1 MGRSCDAETPKQLA
15 EHRGVDPSS
24 LRAPEHDPAIVEA
37 LPGFLEDLQG
47 PPRQGNPV
55 LALRL
60 HAVGGNGPDIVLD
73 LVARRA
79 PDLVR
84 ACRGQDH
91 ELERQP
97 DTGMGLRVADLG
109 QSLRHLAVR
118 ERLVMPDGVAVT
130 RQRGGDGVPRRVV
143 QPVAL
148 RDGPLHHRADPLVH
162 GPRGRG
168 LARPDDPPFQRRI
181 WRKANPGLDH
191 LPDLEAVIRQEAEA
205 AKVDESALASFRAL
219 RLNQGVSDTVAS
231 VLLDAGSWTRAEALP
246 APEDRASSYV
256 LGVDLGQNAAM
267 SAAAAYFRSGE
278 LEAFAVFPEIP
289 SLVERGLGDGVG
301 DLYTRMARRGELFQA
316 GRRVSD
322 AGALLRE
329 ALDRWGR
336 PVAVVCDRWR
346 SAELRQALEAV
357 GFPLADLVE
366 RGQGYKDGGED
377 VRGFRAAV
385 LGDKVRPSRSLLL
398 RSALAEARVT
408 SDPAGN
414 AKLAKNA
421 QGGRRVRAR
430 DDAAAAAILAVSA
443 GFRRWHGG
451 TRKRPRWRY
460 AGVA

>member
-1 MGRSCDAETPKQLA
+1 
-15 EHRGVDPSS
+15 
-24 LRAPEHDPAIVEA
+24 
-37 LPGFLEDLQG
+37 
-47 PPRQGNPV
+47 
-55 LALRL
+55 
-60 HAVGGNGPDIVLD
+60 
-73 LVARRA
+73 
-79 PDLVR
+79 
-84 ACRGQDH
+84 
-91 ELERQP
+91 
-97 DTGMGLRVADLG
+97 
-109 QSLRHLAVR
+109 
-118 ERLVMPDGVAVT
+118 
-130 RQRGGDGVPRRVV
+130 
-143 QPVAL
+143 
-148 RDGPLHHRADPLVH
+148 
-162 GPRGRG
+162 
-168 LARPDDPPFQRRI
+168 
-181 WRKANPGLDH
+181 
-191 LPDLEAVIRQEAEA
+191 
-205 AKVDESALASFRAL
+205 
-219 RLNQGVSDTVAS
+219 
-231 VLLDAGSWTRAEALP
+231 
-246 APEDRASSYV
+246 
-256 LGVDLGQNAAM
+256 M

-289 SLVERGLGDGVG
+289 SLVERGLADGVG